1 MGAGTESATRRADPS
16 EAAGLGNGG
25 EHAGAEHEGANS
37 GGERE
42 GAEHGGASGSDD
54 AEPEVAEHD
63 GGEHEG
69 AEGASS
75 TAREGA
81 EHEGASCGENEGAE
95 HEGAINGGDGE
106 KPEVAKHEGA
116 GGSSN
121 EEEHREVEPGRAG
134 GEHEGAVREG
144 RGDSGVPGEGAS
156 STEHEEASGGEH
168 EGAEQEKAVADDGG
182 PGRRKP
188 GAGVKAH
195 EASLEESESRS
206 RSGTPKE
213 GERNQHDGTASN
225 CARDATLA
233 IVRADGRAAAARTG
247 TSKAAW
253 CRRRSS
259 AQRACTATNSGAS
272 TGEQGSAGGDNG

>member
-1 MGAGTESATRRADPS
+1 MRAGTESATRRADPS
-16 EAAGLGNGG
+16 EAASLGNGG
-25 EHAGAEHEGANS
+25 EHEGAEHEGANS

-42 GAEHGGASGSDD
+42 GAEHEGASGSDD

-81 EHEGASCGENEGAE
+81 EHEGA
-95 HEGAINGGDGE
+95 
-106 KPEVAKHEGA
+106 

-121 EEEHREVEPGRAG
+121 EEEHREVEPGGAG

-195 EASLEESESRS
+195 EASLEEEESRS

>member
-16 EAAGLGNGG
+16 EAASLGN
-25 EHAGAEHEGANS
+25 
-37 GGERE
+37 
-42 GAEHGGASGSDD
+42 
-54 AEPEVAEHD
+54 

-69 AEGASS
+69 AEPDGTSNGGDGAE
-75 TAREGA
+75 REGA
-81 EHEGASCGENEGAE
+81 EHEGASGSDGAEPEVAE
-95 HEGAINGGDGE
+95 HEGTSGGEHEDAE
-106 KPEVAKHEGA
+106 HEGA

-121 EEEHREVEPGRAG
+121 EEEHREVEPGGAG
-134 GEHEGAVREG
+134 GEHEGAVHEG

>member
-1 MGAGTESATRRADPS
+1 MGAGTESATIRAEPS
-16 EAAGLGNGG
+16 EAASLGNGG
-25 EHAGAEHEGANS
+25 EHEGAEHEDASSGGDSAEREGAEHEGASGNEPEGAEHEDATS

-42 GAEHGGASGSDD
+42 GADHEGASGSDD

-75 TAREGA
+75 TA
-81 EHEGASCGENEGAE
+81 HEG
-95 HEGAINGGDGE
+95 
-106 KPEVAKHEGA
+106 
-116 GGSSN
+116 
-121 EEEHREVEPGRAG
+121 EEEHREVEPGGAG
-134 GEHEGAVREG
+134 GEHEGAVHEG

-195 EASLEESESRS
+195 EASLEEEESRS

-259 AQRACTATNSGAS
+259 AQRAWTATNSGAS
-272 TGEQGSAGGDNG
+272 TGEQGSAGGDIG

>member
-1 MGAGTESATRRADPS
+1 MGAGTESATRRAEPS
-16 EAAGLGNGG
+16 EAASLGNGG
-25 EHAGAEHEGANS
+25 EHEGAEHEDASSGGDSAEREGAEHEGASGNEPEGAEHEGASS

-42 GAEHGGASGSDD
+42 GADHEGASGSDD
-54 AEPEVAEHD
+54 AEPEAAEHD
-63 GGEHEG
+63 GGAHEG

-81 EHEGASCGENEGAE
+81 EPEGAT
-95 HEGAINGGDGE
+95 
-106 KPEVAKHEGA
+106 
-116 GGSSN
+116 
-121 EEEHREVEPGRAG
+121 G
-134 GEHEGAVREG
+134 GEHEGAEQEG

>member
-1 MGAGTESATRRADPS
+1 MRAGTESATRRADPS
-16 EAAGLGNGG
+16 EAASLGNGG
-25 EHAGAEHEGANS
+25 EHDGAEHEGA
-37 GGERE
+37 
-42 GAEHGGASGSDD
+42 SGSDV

-81 EHEGASCGENEGAE
+81 EHEGA
-95 HEGAINGGDGE
+95 
-106 KPEVAKHEGA
+106 
-116 GGSSN
+116 GGSCS
-121 EEEHREVEPGRAG
+121 EEEHREVEPGGAG
-134 GEHEGAVREG
+134 GEHEGAVHEG

-168 EGAEQEKAVADDGG
+168 EGAEHEKAVADDGG
-182 PGRRKP
+182 PGWRKP

-195 EASLEESESRS
+195 ESSLEEESRS

-233 IVRADGRAAAARTG
+233 TVRADGRAAAARTG

-272 TGEQGSAGGDNG
+272 TGEQGSAGGDIG